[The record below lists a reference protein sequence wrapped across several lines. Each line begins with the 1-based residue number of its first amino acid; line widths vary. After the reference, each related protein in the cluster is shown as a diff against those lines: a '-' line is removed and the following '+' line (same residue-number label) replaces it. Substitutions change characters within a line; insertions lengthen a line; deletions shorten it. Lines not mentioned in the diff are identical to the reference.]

1 MVKDLS
7 EKEEKAIIV
16 IKDKGSPSRIK
27 VKSSNMPVKIEER
40 KSGGA

>member
-1 MVKDLS
+1 LA

-16 IKDKGSPSRIK
+16 IKDKGSPSVIK

>member
-1 MVKDLS
+1 LS
-7 EKEEKAIIV
+7 EKAIIV
-16 IKDKGSPSRIK
+16 IKDKGSPSVIK

>member
-1 MVKDLS
+1 MS
-7 EKEEKAIIV
+7 EEKEKAIIL